1 MRERLVINRVNVC
14 EASNCDKEEVFNHFI
29 LALMKVHMINSD
41 NE

>member
-1 MRERLVINRVNVC
+1 MRERLVKNRVNVC

-29 LALMKVHMINSD
+29 LALMKVCLTDSD